1 MSNYH
6 ELIQK
11 LNLAARPNFEKSL
24 EKIIAIWEE
33 TKDSE
38 DKYLNFAFLLA
49 DKFLFYSELEKEFS
63 EDYHKQ
69 NSKDDLQ
76 NTNERI
82 FEELYAEN
90 YNTCF
95 ANPDYAVEIFGN
107 ELGEIL
113 QAYYTDIRS
122 LTRLSITHKIFGF
135 EFYAKNFIEVY
146 ELLKAKSSDADS
158 YKSKINEIYKN
169 FNKDW
174 ITVAIL
180 ERYALDASAFSK
192 LVETADL
199 TDIRYL
205 YQYGMNITANEIN
218 TAKFLMEYPKE
229 KVLELAKSMVKA
241 YIRGFELAK
250 KDLTKKKTVSIIY
263 NVGQEI
269 IVRELI
275 KEFAANKLQVILN
288 SAVSTSANKQFD
300 YDHRFDNSLYFDE
313 QYINKMLET
322 QAIVLEELKDIV
334 KLYSGPIYFDKF
346 GEASF
351 NPKQKESCLKLSDE
365 QQKLKQHFGIEM
377 NKLFQKY
384 NPRTETSF
392 SIIGFPVPEIGEQF
406 SEIFEATLDINMIDT
421 IHHEEIQQHII
432 DELDKAEFVRI
443 LGKDG
448 NRTDLM
454 VKMQKLADPNKQTN
468 FVNCGADVNIPVG
481 EVFTS
486 PKLIGTNGVLHVKE
500 IYLNDLRFENLEIE
514 FKDGFVENYS
524 CTNFEDEKD
533 NQSYIQENLLFPH
546 KTLPLGEFAIGTN
559 TKAYVMAQKFDILP
573 IMPILIVEKMGPH
586 FAIGDTCFS
595 WEEDFAIYNPID
607 GKEITAREN
616 EKSELRKTNI
626 QEAYTNCHT
635 DITIPYDELGSIVG
649 ITAKNPSTIAN
660 FGNEEKAEK

>member
-1 MSNYH
+1 YH

-205 YQYGMNITANEIN
+205 YQYGMNITANEIK

-322 QAIVLEELKDIV
+322 QTIVLEELKDIV

-406 SEIFEATLDINMIDT
+406 SEI
-421 IHHEEIQQHII
+421 
-432 DELDKAEFVRI
+432 
-443 LGKDG
+443 
-448 NRTDLM
+448 
-454 VKMQKLADPNKQTN
+454 
-468 FVNCGADVNIPVG
+468 
-481 EVFTS
+481 
-486 PKLIGTNGVLHVKE
+486 
-500 IYLNDLRFENLEIE
+500 
-514 FKDGFVENYS
+514 
-524 CTNFEDEKD
+524 
-533 NQSYIQENLLFPH
+533 
-546 KTLPLGEFAIGTN
+546 
-559 TKAYVMAQKFDILP
+559 
-573 IMPILIVEKMGPH
+573 
-586 FAIGDTCFS
+586 
-595 WEEDFAIYNPID
+595 
-607 GKEITAREN
+607 
-616 EKSELRKTNI
+616 
-626 QEAYTNCHT
+626 
-635 DITIPYDELGSIVG
+635 
-649 ITAKNPSTIAN
+649 
-660 FGNEEKAEK
+660 